1 MDQGEFTIGV
11 FLDLSKAFDTVNHN
25 ILLQKLEHYGVR
37 GIALDWFKNY
47 LTNRIQRVKYDNHI
61 SYKEVIK
68 CGVPQG
74 SILGPLL
81 FLIYINDICYSSDLI
96 SFILFADDTNLF
108 MSHKNLN
115 TLIVQMNRELEKV
128 LAWLKV
134 NKLSLSLSKTHFI
147 LFRSKRNKI
156 DKTISL
162 KIDEQTVTQVKFT
175 KFLGV
180 FIDDSLVGK
189 NTLI

>member
-1 MDQGEFTIGV
+1 
-11 FLDLSKAFDTVNHN
+11 
-25 ILLQKLEHYGVR
+25 
-37 GIALDWFKNY
+37 
-47 LTNRIQRVKYDNHI
+47 
-61 SYKEVIK
+61 
-68 CGVPQG
+68 
-74 SILGPLL
+74 
-81 FLIYINDICYSSDLI
+81 
-96 SFILFADDTNLF
+96 
-108 MSHKNLN
+108 
-115 TLIVQMNRELEKV
+115 MNRELEKV

>member
-47 LTNRIQRVKYDNHI
+47 LTNRIQRVKDDNHI
-61 SYKEVIK
+61 SDKEVIK

-81 FLIYINDICYSSDLI
+81 FLIYINDICYRSDLI

-134 NKLSLSLSKTHFI
+134 NKLSLNLSKTHFI
-147 LFRSKRNKI
+147 LFRSKRNKT